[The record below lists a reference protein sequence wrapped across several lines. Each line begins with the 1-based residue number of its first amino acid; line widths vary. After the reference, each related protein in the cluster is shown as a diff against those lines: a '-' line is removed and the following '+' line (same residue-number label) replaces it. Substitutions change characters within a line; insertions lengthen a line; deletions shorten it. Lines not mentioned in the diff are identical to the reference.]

1 MNDDKMSVG
10 TMNGTSKQTP
20 ANCTVCNMQFSNRA
34 NARRHE
40 KNIHGIQTVALSNN
54 QYTKPLTS
62 TPVAPATSSS
72 LLSNVSRPMSSS
84 RPKTKTILYQN
95 IDYNNPAKYR
105 HLLTPSK
112 LSFILRN
119 LNFLEQ
125 AQDMT
130 CHCCTKQ
137 YPSYKFFMGHM
148 RKKYH
153 SLPRNVCFKCLKQF
167 DSKGQFIGHLKRK
180 NCPNLYKLV
189 MADDTIRKDVPCSNN
204 RIPAKE
210 ILANRVYAC
219 KICDDTFRLKVDFRD
234 HVYRVHTEV
243 QKNRE
248 TPNASCINCNEI
260 FTDSGVRRRHFNN
273 LECIVYIVCN
283 TCNEQFPSQ
292 AIYLE
297 HVYQTH
303 LNKDD
308 DNAVQEK
315 LEEPLDIED
324 VDDSIQTQAINPS
337 RSAQSC
343 PVCNKQYNNYYN
355 VLRHMESKHPDQVPQ
370 VYQCSICSEG
380 FSKQTYLRDHLIK
393 VHNKD
398 LSHRSGGGVG
408 GGGSRPT
415 KLPAYLCKECGGEF
429 DTKSTW
435 IEHQSQHLF
444 YSCMFCDY
452 IINERDE
459 FENHLEEVHQN
470 NKAKMEQSMVF
481 KHDKESTMDDDGD
494 EEDDGEI
501 SDAGETDDGIGDEE
515 SMNAM
520 NNTDNA
526 NGTPVKR
533 IKCRLCNKR
542 LGSKTG
548 FQKHMIKEHGMQGE
562 LVHCTLCPAEFAND
576 KGLKVH
582 LFRSHKIRE
591 SEYAS
596 VLPPDLLDPFT
607 QQQRKLQQTE
617 EQNKLMQ
624 ENAGIKSYECN
635 FCHIVYRS
643 RDELGSHNKAVH
655 ALDYDA
661 DELEEFEIS
670 GKDHVVG
677 DEGNL
682 MESSRATSPIP
693 VASTEELWYQCRCCT
708 RSFNSSK
715 KLTIHMHKHETN
727 VEPNDFTC
735 KDCGIKYASKKSL
748 WVHRHKKHPRI
759 PEPSPCDVCKK
770 VLFDRTEL
778 MYHMNTH
785 SDELYFDENLVA
797 SSSNIENNVDSFL
810 DSHPL
815 LSILDTTEMNKP
827 DPKKMNDSFKQQ
839 QMQRQQQI
847 QQRKRHAQS
856 ITLNE
861 EGQQEYKCDMCE
873 KSFAVANAL
882 QV

>member
-1 MNDDKMSVG
+1 
-10 TMNGTSKQTP
+10 
-20 ANCTVCNMQFSNRA
+20 
-34 NARRHE
+34 
-40 KNIHGIQTVALSNN
+40 
-54 QYTKPLTS
+54 
-62 TPVAPATSSS
+62 
-72 LLSNVSRPMSSS
+72 
-84 RPKTKTILYQN
+84 
-95 IDYNNPAKYR
+95 
-105 HLLTPSK
+105 
-112 LSFILRN
+112 
-119 LNFLEQ
+119 
-125 AQDMT
+125 
-130 CHCCTKQ
+130 
-137 YPSYKFFMGHM
+137 
-148 RKKYH
+148 
-153 SLPRNVCFKCLKQF
+153 
-167 DSKGQFIGHLKRK
+167 
-180 NCPNLYKLV
+180 

-315 LEEPLDIED
+315 LEEPIDIED
-324 VDDSIQTQAINPS
+324 VDDSIQSTAINPS

-370 VYQCSICSEG
+370 VYQCSLCSEG

-398 LSHRSGGGVG
+398 VSHRS
-408 GGGSRPT
+408 GGSRPT

-429 DTKSTW
+429 DTKTTW

-452 IINERDE
+452 INNERDE

-470 NKAKMEQSMVF
+470 YNKAKMEPTMVF
-481 KHDKESTMDDDGD
+481 KHDKESTLDDE

-501 SDAGETDDGIGDEE
+501 SDAGGESDDGMGDEE
-515 SMNAM
+515 SMNAL
-520 NNTDNA
+520 NNAENA

-677 DEGNL
+677 DEGNA
-682 MESSRATSPIP
+682 METSRATSPIP
-693 VASTEELWYQCRCCT
+693 VATTEELWYQCRCCT

-882 QV
+882 QVRKQIPLIYIHLYNFFLFF